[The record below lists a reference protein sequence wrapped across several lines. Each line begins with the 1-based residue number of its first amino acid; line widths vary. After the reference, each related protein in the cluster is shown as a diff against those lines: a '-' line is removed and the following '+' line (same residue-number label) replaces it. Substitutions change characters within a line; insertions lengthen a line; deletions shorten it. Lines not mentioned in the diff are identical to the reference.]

1 MCWDAY
7 SCHPLELLQ
16 IYAEGSTRVP
26 ESIWLSDEICN
37 ALWILCRF
45 MVLASNDTAQR
56 RRPLHCANKDLLSNL
71 ARPVPHGW
79 PRPPAPPPMLSP
91 FRQSDERTAKLRG
104 DVIPSVWR
112 FTLSQEVGAKGWE
125 SKTFN
130 RRQHC

>member
-1 MCWDAY
+1 MLY
-7 SCHPLELLQ
+7 CHPLELLQ

-71 ARPVPHGW
+71 ARPPRALW
-79 PRPPAPPPMLSP
+79 PRRPPASPPMLSP

-104 DVIPSVWR
+104 DVIPFGDLLCRRRLEQKVGRVKLSVADNI
-112 FTLSQEVGAKGWE
+112 AK
-125 SKTFN
+125 S
-130 RRQHC
+130 